1 MRLLRFL
8 LIPLALLIGCSDE
21 HSSPAA
27 EAQGR
32 PFEITQVGQFTEP
45 WAIAFMPD
53 GRALV
58 TEKRGGLK
66 IWRANG
72 TIVDVAG
79 APQVAYGGQG
89 GMLDVALAP
98 DFASSRT
105 IYMTYAEP
113 GAGGSSLAL
122 ARARLAEGDGPAR
135 LDGFAVIWRQLPR
148 GEGGQYGGIIAFD
161 GEGRHLFL
169 SSGERQRFTPAQ
181 DPDQALGKIL
191 RLNLDGT
198 TPPDNPM
205 ASQGGVRAQ
214 TFSTGHRNPYGLALD
229 FSGLLWEHEMGPRGG
244 DELNLIRPGRNYG
257 WPNVSNGRHYDGRD
271 IPDHRPGDGYA
282 APELFWNPSVSPS
295 GMIIYRGAMFPE
307 WQGSALIGA
316 LSGQALIR
324 VRLNGNMARKEEQW
338 DMQTRI
344 RDVAEAPDGSVYLLE
359 DGAGG
364 RLFRLTPVRSRN

>member
-1 MRLLRFL
+1 MRMLRFL
-8 LIPLALLIGCSDE
+8 LIPLALLIGCSGR
-21 HSSPAA
+21 HGTPAA

-32 PFEITQVGQFTEP
+32 PFEVSEVGRFTEP

-58 TEKRGGLK
+58 TEKQGGLK
-66 IWRANG
+66 IWRAG
-72 TIVDVAG
+72 GAAVAVAG
-79 APQVAYGGQG
+79 APAVAYGGQG
-89 GMLDVALAP
+89 GMFDVALAP
-98 DFASSRT
+98 DFARSRT

-113 GAGGSSLAL
+113 GPGGSGLAL
-122 ARARLAEGDGPAR
+122 ARARLAEAGGAAR

-161 GEGRHLFL
+161 TEGRHLFL
-169 SSGERQRFTPAQ
+169 TSGERQRFTPAQ

-198 TPPDNPM
+198 TPADNPM
-205 ASQGGVRAQ
+205 AAAGGVRAQ
-214 TFSTGHRNPYGLALD
+214 TWTTGHRNPYGLVLD
-229 FSGLLWEHEMGPRGG
+229 TTGLLWEHEMGPRGG
-244 DELNLIRPGRNYG
+244 DELNLILAGRNYG
-257 WPNVSNGRHYDGRD
+257 WPVVSNGDNYSGTP
-271 IPDHRPGDGYA
+271 IPDHPTH
-282 APELFWNPSVSPS
+282 PEFMPPALFWNPSVSPS

-307 WQGSALIGA
+307 WRGSALIGA

-364 RLFRLTPVRSRN
+364 RLFRLTPVRASR